1 MRPPTASAM
10 CLDACFQRTLGVAPL
25 PLAPTRPHMAIR
37 ATRDSNFGSGNH
49 DMPGLSAFAYTSGSP
64 IRALPTHLSACSQR
78 ILGVVPCALRSQTRH
93 NNTITSPKLARA
105 LMGNRL
111 SACSS
116 WLLSMPLG
124 CAHPYGRRA
133 SLAPTTSNGSWVRQ
147 PRPRSQIRLT
157 RLYGLIGGAWCLN
170 CLW

>member
-93 NNTITSPKLARA
+93 NNTITSPKLA
-105 LMGNRL
+105 L
-111 SACSS
+111 SWATDHLPAAPGSCRCRWVAYIRMAGAPPSRP
-116 WLLSMPLG
+116 LLLTGLG
-124 CAHPYGRRA
+124 CDNLALAPRSDSRGYMD
-133 SLAPTTSNGSWVRQ
+133 SLAVPGV
-147 PRPRSQIRLT
+147 
-157 RLYGLIGGAWCLN
+157 
-170 CLW
+170 